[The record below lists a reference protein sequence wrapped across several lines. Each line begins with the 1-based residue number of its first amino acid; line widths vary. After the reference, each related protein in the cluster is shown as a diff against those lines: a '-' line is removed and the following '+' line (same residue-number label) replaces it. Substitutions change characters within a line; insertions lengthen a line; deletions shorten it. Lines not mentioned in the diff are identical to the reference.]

1 MNYNHDYA
9 LNYFIKEQKREN
21 IMVDLMQERI
31 RSLENKFRTRKGN
44 TKTEERG
51 GIDRTSLFYVQ
62 SLATFSHYKLQGLTE

>member
-1 MNYNHDYA
+1 
-9 LNYFIKEQKREN
+9 
-21 IMVDLMQERI
+21 MVDLMQERI